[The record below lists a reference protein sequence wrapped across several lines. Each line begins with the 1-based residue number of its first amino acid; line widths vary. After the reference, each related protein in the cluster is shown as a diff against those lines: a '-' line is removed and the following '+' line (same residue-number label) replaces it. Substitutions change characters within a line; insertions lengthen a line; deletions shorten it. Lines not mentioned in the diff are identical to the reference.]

1 MDSARREYP
10 IHSILLSVKTLKDCM
25 VKACTV
31 GVAEHRENVKHRISL
46 KFSKMV
52 NYTGQVWFPSPLI
65 LYPAL
70 RLGSTSFSLSYHIL
84 SVVLSYSIEIPWFIA
99 VVNVIISNFE
109 TVSWIRLL
117 LVVHVSV
124 SALEPISRAR
134 FLVVV
139 NKCSGSSDGN
149 GSGSGG
155 SDADEAEE

>member
-1 MDSARREYP
+1 
-10 IHSILLSVKTLKDCM
+10 
-25 VKACTV
+25 
-31 GVAEHRENVKHRISL
+31 
-46 KFSKMV
+46 MV
-52 NYTGQVWFPSPLI
+52 NHTGQVWFPSPLI

-84 SVVLSYSIEIPWFIA
+84 SVVLSYLIGIPWFID

-109 TVSWIRLL
+109 TVSWTRLL

-139 NKCSGSSDGN
+139 NKCSGS
-149 GSGSGG
+149 GG